1 MRQTMRER
9 WRRRAAQVVTV
20 GASLGALSA
29 CDSLLEVD
37 LPHLLTD
44 AAIGGAGTAEAQVY
58 SAIAL
63 FECGYSTFGNTALG
77 HEDAMES
84 IAGVFG
90 GGHIYDATPNDGLCG
105 DASTD
110 QSWFDQ
116 IIGAR
121 AMLAT
126 QPARLVPTAT
136 GTVTS
141 DFPVGRGVY
150 DRIQDEFSLGQSG
163 ERLSAIA
170 ATYVAM
176 SLGHMGEF
184 LCEAAIDG
192 SELLTPPEV
201 LDLAETWAN
210 SALGHVTNFGDFV
223 MPFGI
228 APSARDMV
236 TAVRARI
243 RWANGD
249 LAGADADAAAVL
261 AADADFA
268 AFVTR
273 EGGDTR
279 RNHIYHNATE
289 IGFSGMLGVNTWWNP
304 ASRRPNPTTGTA
316 WPDPIPF
323 TGYIF
328 LAVMPDGRTLEAGNI
343 PVRWAEE
350 QRDVNEDPVSLGNT
364 AVPDTRVS
372 HIYKE
377 INGPGKHELPDRYTG
392 LPDDIPYMTWE
403 ELVLIQADYQL
414 SLGAAA
420 NLQNAIDLVNT
431 LRTDKSLP
439 VISGVYL
446 TTLTDGANDA
456 AEVRAMLLEERRREF
471 FAEGA
476 RYWSTKIQNTDLLWF
491 PRGEGRSPF
500 RSYNLDGGVR
510 QTFHSDE
517 YDVNPHW
524 VAAGGLDLR
533 GTGCDD
539 ELAGSQQPY
548 IN

>member
-1 MRQTMRER
+1 
-9 WRRRAAQVVTV
+9 
-20 GASLGALSA
+20 
-29 CDSLLEVD
+29 
-37 LPHLLTD
+37 
-44 AAIGGAGTAEAQVY
+44 
-58 SAIAL
+58 
-63 FECGYSTFGNTALG
+63 
-77 HEDAMES
+77 
-84 IAGVFG
+84 
-90 GGHIYDATPNDGLCG
+90 
-105 DASTD
+105 
-110 QSWFDQ
+110 
-116 IIGAR
+116 
-121 AMLAT
+121 
-126 QPARLVPTAT
+126 
-136 GTVTS
+136 
-141 DFPVGRGVY
+141 
-150 DRIQDEFSLGQSG
+150 
-163 ERLSAIA
+163 
-170 ATYVAM
+170 
-176 SLGHMGEF
+176 
-184 LCEAAIDG
+184 
-192 SELLTPPEV
+192 
-201 LDLAETWAN
+201 
-210 SALGHVTNFGDFV
+210 
-223 MPFGI
+223 
-228 APSARDMV
+228 
-236 TAVRARI
+236 
-243 RWANGD
+243 
-249 LAGADADAAAVL
+249 
-261 AADADFA
+261 
-268 AFVTR
+268 
-273 EGGDTR
+273 
-279 RNHIYHNATE
+279 
-289 IGFSGMLGVNTWWNP
+289 
-304 ASRRPNPTTGTA
+304 
-316 WPDPIPF
+316 
-323 TGYIF
+323 
-328 LAVMPDGRTLEAGNI
+328 MPDGRTLEAGNI